1 MINNKALTIC
11 DIKNYNNHYDYK
23 ASFRYAQYYTKLICH
38 YLEYLCDH
46 TSINNKDYFLF
57 ILKRGVLSLSHIF
70 NIFLLYTKNI
80 ELTITH
86 CNKALYYYIEFI
98 GQIVDDNHSYLQLN
112 SKDATLFVYKKT
124 IFEINNEYRKNFT
137 IDKKDAKFFNGIV
150 VLNNICNEIINIIV
164 NKKSFEVKNK
174 VIFINYIIK
183 KINKITSKLSI
194 FTDTPIEDKLPIIL
208 FFMNSIPK
216 YDIDIDKLLL
226 IYEYF
231 IKKIKKKNITIQ
243 NIKDNIYHKN
253 HIERIT
259 VLPAHKYINQL
270 YTL

>member
-1 MINNKALTIC
+1 MINNKANKALTIC
-11 DIKNYNNHYDYK
+11 DMKNYNDHYDYK

-124 IFEINNEYRKNFT
+124 IFEINNEYRK
-137 IDKKDAKFFNGIV
+137 KDDIA
-150 VLNNICNEIINIIV
+150 
-164 NKKSFEVKNK
+164 
-174 VIFINYIIK
+174 
-183 KINKITSKLSI
+183 
-194 FTDTPIEDKLPIIL
+194 DAIL
-208 FFMNSIPK
+208 QALFVA
-216 YDIDIDKLLL
+216 
-226 IYEYF
+226 
-231 IKKIKKKNITIQ
+231 
-243 NIKDNIYHKN
+243 N
-253 HIERIT
+253 HYAPRRT
-259 VLPAHKYINQL
+259 RARRPPSRCSSASA
-270 YTL
+270 